1 MYSMYFDRMG
11 QQTLAPTSF
20 WRNWNVLRLDPRKSM
35 RSIKAWW
42 WHIGFMLPTKKSECE
57 TWWRDILKTKPHL
70 PLENEN
76 QVSTVGTHVLG
87 KKTSIS
93 APHLA
98 ASFPRH
104 HLQLPLDA
112 LDNDFRPTGHGALY
126 ALDFLGQT
134 PGRQGT
140 WPVQA

>member
-1 MYSMYFDRMG
+1 MG
-11 QQTLAPTSF
+11 QQTLAPSSF
-20 WRNWNVLRLDPRKSM
+20 WCNWNVLRLDPRKSM
-35 RSIKAWW
+35 RSIKAWCW

-98 ASFPRH
+98 ATFPATTCNSRWTRWTTISGRPAMEH
-104 HLQLPLDA
+104 CMLWTSSDKRQDAKELDLLQA
-112 LDNDFRPTGHGALY
+112 
-126 ALDFLGQT
+126 
-134 PGRQGT
+134 
-140 WPVQA
+140 